1 MTAAINI
8 DDALERDL
16 HGSPDRADRLRREL
30 GDDSRWSFDA
40 HKTIDYRA
48 QLARLLASENITI
61 EHDASAPTAAFDIK
75 NRVLILP
82 TWKDISKEVYDLL
95 VLHEVG
101 HALYTPLEGWH
112 NAVTSE
118 GPEFKSYLNVLEDAR
133 IEKKIK
139 RKYPGGRRSFMQ
151 GYADLL
157 NRDFFGLKDRD
168 INSFGFI
175 DRINM
180 YFKAGSLLDIE
191 FTDAEKVWVGRIA
204 KAETWSEVEKIAR
217 ELWDSAKEE
226 AETDRGGMID
236 VNPGDSDDDDDGDE
250 EGESF
255 APSDDSDDDDND
267 DSDGDG
273 ESPFGDDD
281 PDGESDTDGESPDGS
296 GAPDEDADDASDGGS
311 GDSDDSETSEETD
324 KDNKGTAKGDDAANS
339 DPDSDDAAGSGDMA
353 ARGSGEGESEGKP
366 FSETDKAWRDNEDSL
381 VDKSADNVVYV
392 TLADDDAYNMDGI
405 IISHDEIWT
414 KMLKAQ
420 VAKANDSGGERSQMM
435 AEAMA
440 NAKSDLSR
448 FKNGNSKVINY
459 MAKEFEMKKAAE
471 ASARAATSRTGV
483 LDTNRLH
490 SYKWNEDVFKK
501 VTSIPEGKNHGL
513 VLFMDW
519 SGSMSS
525 NMFGSIEQILTI
537 MMFCKKV
544 NIPCDVYA
552 FTDGARSY
560 HYRNDDDTG
569 ALPPK
574 MRDDRIK
581 VGDYDLSGDY
591 FNLMH
596 LASTHVKVSKYNEML
611 LGLIMLRGFFNHE
624 GLRASDD
631 SVHYFQM
638 PRMMHL
644 HGTPLNECIA
654 TAIPVVNK
662 FRADHKLQIVN
673 TVFLTDGEGYGLSD
687 VRHADGSTGR
697 PAPGRVIL
705 RDRKTHKEFS
715 AGYYSEMH
723 HLMEMFRLRTG
734 SKIVNFYITAPQMG
748 AFKREWRAARTGSRY
763 ADGAAEAES
772 AAWKAAKEDGGVEVE
787 GQINGWDA
795 LYFILGGASMAIQD
809 EGLSKDLV
817 GAKKASLKKAFAKA
831 AIGKLRNR
839 VLLRSFIELIAK

>member
-1 MTAAINI
+1 MTTAINI

-16 HGSPDRADRLRREL
+16 VSPDEAERLQRQL
-30 GDDSRWSFDA
+30 GENSRWSFDA

-48 QLARLLASENITI
+48 QLARLLAAENITI
-61 EHDASAPTAAFDIK
+61 EHNANAPTAAFDIK

-82 TWKDISKEVYDLL
+82 TWKEISKEVYDLL

-101 HALYTPLEGWH
+101 HALYTPLDGWH
-112 NAVTSE
+112 NAVRSE

-139 RKYPGGRRSFMQ
+139 RKYPGGRRSFVQ

-180 YFKAGSLLDIE
+180 HFKGGSLLDIE
-191 FTDAEKVWVGRIA
+191 FTDAEKVWVARIA

-236 VNPGDSDDDDDGDE
+236 VNPGDSDDDE

-255 APSDDSDDDDND
+255 APSDDSD

-281 PDGESDTDGESPDGS
+281 PDGESDTDGESADGS
-296 GAPDEDADDASDGGS
+296 GAPDEDADDASDGGSGGS

-339 DPDSDDAAGSGDMA
+339 DADSDDADSDDADSDDAAGSGDMA
-353 ARGSGEGESEGKP
+353 ARSSGKGVSEGKP
-366 FSETDKAWRDNEDSL
+366 FSETDKAWRDNEGTL
-381 VDKSADNVVYV
+381 VDTSADNVVYV
-392 TLADDDAYNMDGI
+392 TLADDDAYNLDEI
-405 IISHDEIWT
+405 IISHDEIWAQIV
-414 KMLKAQ
+414 KAQ
-420 VAKANDSGGERSQMM
+420 STRDTGSRGGGL
-435 AEAMA
+435 EAMA

-448 FKNGNSKVINY
+448 FKNGNSKVITY

-483 LDTNRLH
+483 LDTNCLH

-501 VTSIPEGKNHGL
+501 ITSIPEGKNHGL

-519 SGSMSS
+519 SGSMTS

-537 MMFCKKV
+537 LMFCKKV

-552 FTDGARSY
+552 FTSGAPWMADR
-560 HYRNDDDTG
+560 
-569 ALPPK
+569 LK
-574 MRDDRIK
+574 MRDNRIK
-581 VGDYDLSGDY
+581 VGDYDLNDTS

-596 LASTHVKVSKYNEML
+596 LASSHVKVSKYNEML
-611 LGLIMLRGFFNHE
+611 LGLIMLRGFFNH
-624 GLRASDD
+624 GGRRVGDD
-631 SVHYFQM
+631 SIHYFPM
-638 PRMMHL
+638 PRL
-644 HGTPLNECIA
+644 LYLGGTPLNECIA

-662 FRADHKLQIVN
+662 FRAVHKLQIVN
-673 TVFLTDGEGYGLSD
+673 TVFLTDGEGSGLRD
-687 VRHADGSTGR
+687 VRHADGSTAR

-715 AGYYSEMH
+715 AGYYTEMQ

-734 SKIVNFYITAPQMG
+734 SKIVNFYITAPQMNS
-748 AFKREWRAARTGSRY
+748 FKREWRAARTGSRY
-763 ADGAAEAES
+763 ADGAAEAEN
-772 AAWKAAKEDGGVEVE
+772 AAWKVAKIEGGAEVE

-795 LYFILGGASMAIQD
+795 LYFILGGASMSIQD